1 MHKRT
6 PLTVLPE
13 DRTRLEAV
21 IAHRSSPQ
29 KHVWRCRIVLL
40 SGEGLGTMAIVAA
53 TGKTKKCVWR
63 WQDRFIEEGV
73 DGLLRENLR
82 RTCGLDYVPKVV
94 RR

>member
-40 SGEGLGTMAIVAA
+40 SGGGLGTMAIVAA
-53 TGKTKKCVWR
+53 VISGARCNTVADFDIRLSPNIKTVLRCQNTNTSDPRKGIK
-63 WQDRFIEEGV
+63 
-73 DGLLRENLR
+73 LLS
-82 RTCGLDYVPKVV
+82 
-94 RR
+94 